1 MTGFGDYVHKD
12 WFELTRMV
20 NDEEI
25 VVEKVSIPKNGI
37 SISGS
42 FDLPPLSKLPME
54 EQVFIAAFV
63 KCHGSIKQMENI
75 FGISYPTVK
84 NRLNRISKK
93 LDFVE
98 ITPIEESSTVLDR
111 LERGEISAKDAIE
124 NLKKQGA

>member
-1 MTGFGDYVHKD
+1 MHKD

>member
-1 MTGFGDYVHKD
+1 MNKD

-25 VVEKVSIPKNGI
+25 VVEKVSIPEKGI

-42 FDLPPLSKLPME
+42 FDLPPLAKLPME

-84 NRLNRISKK
+84 NRLNRITKK

-98 ITPIEESSTVLDR
+98 ITPIEESSTILDQ

-124 NLKKQGA
+124 KLKK